1 MGHRDQVATFNGR
14 GNLGKASRLLLLP
27 QCLGGGA
34 DRMLD
39 RKELFGA
46 RFIVAFALRGRYI
59 FGTNHEPG
67 IEGSTGAVRRGC
79 GDGARKWRVADREG
93 SR

>member
-1 MGHRDQVATFNGR
+1 MGHRDKVATFNGG
-14 GNLGKASRLLLLP
+14 GNLGKASRLLLLS

-46 RFIVAFALRGRYI
+46 RFIVAFALRGRYT
-59 FGTNHEPG
+59 FGTNHELGAEDP
-67 IEGSTGAVRRGC
+67 TGAVRRGYSY
-79 GDGARKWRVADREG
+79 GTRKWRVADREG